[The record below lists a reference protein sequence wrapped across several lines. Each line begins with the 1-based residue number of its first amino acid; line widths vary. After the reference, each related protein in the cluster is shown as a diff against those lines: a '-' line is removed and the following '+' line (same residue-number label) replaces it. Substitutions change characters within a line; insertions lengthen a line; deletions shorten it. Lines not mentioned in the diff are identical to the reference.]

1 MRETIEILCNEC
13 LRPLGNIVDV
23 VEYKHNGLTSVRVE
37 RVDCECGPVHPEIAD
52 CGHCLKAE
60 SEIATLR
67 AQLAKQTLADRIKSA
82 ARVNHVK

>member
-1 MRETIEILCNEC
+1 MRETIEILCNGC

-37 RVDCECGPVHPEIAD
+37 RVDCECGLFTRNRRLRTL
-52 CGHCLKAE
+52 LKAE

-67 AQLAKQTLADRIKSA
+67 AQLAEQTLADRIKAA
-82 ARVNHVK
+82 ARINHVK